1 MNIEDIKFK
10 AKRLDNGEWVK
21 GDLVHSTSYVGISY
35 PSDEFSNVPIV
46 HRVDPETVCQFKYM
60 DKENLY
66 SALLLLMNKLEE
78 IKDNPMQDKTF
89 TTALTEVLRYFRDNG
104 ELKEAFK
111 LHKSIIQNMEKQP
124 FCKAIMDMFC
134 AKITTEHPELPP
146 FNIKETVEKLSSDEF
161 IETKIKNV
169 LE

>member
-1 MNIEDIKFK
+1 
-10 AKRLDNGEWVK
+10 
-21 GDLVHSTSYVGISY
+21 
-35 PSDEFSNVPIV
+35 
-46 HRVDPETVCQFKYM
+46 M
-60 DKENLY
+60 DKEQLH
-66 SALLLLMNKLEE
+66 SALLLLMSKLED
-78 IKDNPMQDKTF
+78 IKNNPMQDKTF
-89 TTALTEVLRYFRDNG
+89 VVALTEVLRYFRDNG

-146 FNIKETVEKLSSDEF
+146 FNMKETIDKLSSDEY
-161 IETKIKNV
+161 IENKIKNV

>member
-1 MNIEDIKFK
+1 
-10 AKRLDNGEWVK
+10 
-21 GDLVHSTSYVGISY
+21 
-35 PSDEFSNVPIV
+35 
-46 HRVDPETVCQFKYM
+46 M

-66 SALLLLMNKLEE
+66 SALLLLLSKLEE

-111 LHKSIIQNMEKQP
+111 QHKAIIADMEKQP
-124 FCKAIMDMFC
+124 FYKTIIDMFC

-161 IETKIKNV
+161 IDNKIKNV
-169 LE
+169 LG